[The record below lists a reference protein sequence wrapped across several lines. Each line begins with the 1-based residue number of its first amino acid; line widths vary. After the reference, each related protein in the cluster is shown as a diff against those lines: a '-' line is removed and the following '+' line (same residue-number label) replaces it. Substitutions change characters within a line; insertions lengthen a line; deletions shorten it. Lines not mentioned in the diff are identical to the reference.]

1 MEEVIRSDYSNRF
14 VPYANG
20 YFQFFLF
27 AGLTFQFI
35 LLYLIRTKS
44 PSSLDQLKYFL
55 YNTSCIQILEIIC
68 GYFTQHRSL
77 PNSTTF
83 AVLANGP
90 CRYFGPKVCFSGY
103 HIFLGVTFCVA
114 LSISNTVIYRFL
126 ILRRRDITKRHL
138 MYIIAFSYVPGIIT
152 TIIPFTDKW
161 DFPVAINQTFL
172 EHPTYDLSYY
182 APFSGFANI
191 NSTQFLAATAI
202 LAIGAYGIPLCSFL
216 LTRSILKL
224 IRAHSNM
231 STRTKTQAKT
241 LVHGLACQVLLPLFC
256 YIPIFSVY
264 SYSQLNGKENIA
276 SEHLLMIL
284 TCLPAL
290 IDPFISF
297 YFVVPYRNALLR
309 VVTNRKE
316 DEKTSTMAVASTV
329 SVRQISVH
337 VM

>member
-1 MEEVIRSDYSNRF
+1 MSTTEIVRSDYSNRF
-14 VPYANG
+14 VPY
-20 YFQFFLF
+20 
-27 AGLTFQFI
+27 
-35 LLYLIRTKS
+35 
-44 PSSLDQLKYFL
+44 
-55 YNTSCIQILEIIC
+55 
-68 GYFTQHRSL
+68 
-77 PNSTTF
+77 
-83 AVLANGP
+83 
-90 CRYFGPKVCFSGY
+90 
-103 HIFLGVTFCVA
+103 
-114 LSISNTVIYRFL
+114 
-126 ILRRRDITKRHL
+126 
-138 MYIIAFSYVPGIIT
+138 
-152 TIIPFTDKW
+152 IIPFTDKW
-161 DFPVAINQTFL
+161 DFPIAINQTFL

-182 APFSGFANI
+182 VPFSGFANI

-231 STRTKTQAKT
+231 SNRTKTQAKT
-241 LVHGLACQVLLPLFC
+241 LVHGLACQILIPLLC
-256 YIPIFSVY
+256 YIPIFSIY
-264 SYSQLNGKENIA
+264 SYSQLNKKENIA

-309 VVTNRKE
+309 VIINRKE

-329 SVRQISVH
+329 SIRHITPH